1 MVDPYTMKIP
11 KSGGDRRPN
20 RSLSNHFQISGAVRY
35 SDVDKVCL
43 GSSSRGSVRSALNR
57 RDPEYH
63 LLDGFLNLY
72 VDADL
77 R

>member
-1 MVDPYTMKIP
+1 MTY
-11 KSGGDRRPN
+11 
-20 RSLSNHFQISGAVRY
+20 FQISGAVRY

-63 LLDGFLNLY
+63 LVDGFLNFY
-72 VDADL
+72 VDEDM

>member
-1 MVDPYTMKIP
+1 MTY
-11 KSGGDRRPN
+11 
-20 RSLSNHFQISGAVRY
+20 FQISGAVRY

-63 LLDGFLNLY
+63 LVDGFLNFY
-72 VDADL
+72 VNEDM